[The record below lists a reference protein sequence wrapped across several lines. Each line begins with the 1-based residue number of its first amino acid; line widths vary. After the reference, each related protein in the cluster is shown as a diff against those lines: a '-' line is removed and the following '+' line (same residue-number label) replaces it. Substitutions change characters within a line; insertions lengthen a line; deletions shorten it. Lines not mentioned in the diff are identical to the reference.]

1 MSRKVI
7 YAACSIPAWVDMA
20 EILMKE
26 NDWTPCYW
34 IGRDRVETMVRS
46 RFPGVIF
53 HDHLKAVGGEEVP
66 LESTSI
72 DLPALDADLL
82 VDMAYHEVIA
92 FSMMDRLDIVGM
104 GFQERRRF
112 YHWSLRYW
120 SAVLDHVQPDVY
132 FNPSTPH
139 QVYDYILYILC
150 RRRGIQ
156 TILFSDPFAINL
168 VYPMADFKTGSQRI
182 LDSYREKLSREIP
195 ATIPLAEGTEQR
207 LAALLGKYEKAR
219 HASIGSL
226 LDQDRSRSSLI
237 WDLTRHIP
245 YYLKHGFQVLKGV
258 FSVRN
263 LKASEAAAHEIRLL
277 FHRDI
282 ESRIWTS
289 RLRRYYQSLA
299 IPVEMKRPYVYVA
312 LHFQPELSTSP
323 EGSVFVDQFLMV
335 NLLSK
340 AVPEGWLIYVKE
352 HPVQFTPLWGSNKS
366 ARSLDFYSDLA
377 SLPNVRLIPLET
389 KPFELTDN
397 ARAVASISGT
407 SCWEAVMRG
416 TPALVFGHTWYNGCE
431 GMFFTPTL
439 KDCTEAI
446 QIIKQGYAVD
456 HRKVRLFI
464 QAIEENG
471 CRADLYEEIPLQA
484 FSSSDDIRVRE
495 LVRGMAD
502 VIQRFAGLDGG
513 SEDMRMRDAAPA
525 GKE

>member
-1 MSRKVI
+1 MGRRVI

-20 EILMKE
+20 DILMAE
-26 NDWTPCYW
+26 NDWIPCYW
-34 IGRDRVETMVRS
+34 IGRDRIETMVRS

-53 HDHLKAVGGEEVP
+53 HDHIKAVGGGEVP
-66 LESTSI
+66 PESASF

-92 FSMMDRLDIVGM
+92 FSMMDRLDMVGM

-168 VYPMADFKTGSQRI
+168 VYPMADFKTGSKII
-182 LDSYREKLSREIP
+182 LDSYRDKLSRGIP
-195 ATIPLAEGTEQR
+195 AVVHLSEGTERR
-207 LAALLGKYEKAR
+207 LEALLGRYEKAR
-219 HASIGSL
+219 HASIGNL
-226 LDQDRSRSSLI
+226 LDQDRSRPSFV
-237 WDLTRHIP
+237 WDLIRHAP
-245 YYLKHGFQVLKGV
+245 YYLKHGFQVLKGL

-263 LKASEAAAHEIRLL
+263 FKAAETAAHEIKVLL
-277 FHRDI
+277 HRDI

-289 RLRRYYQSLA
+289 RLKRFYQSLA
-299 IPVEMKRPYVYVA
+299 RPVDTKRPFVYVA

-335 NLLSK
+335 NLISK
-340 AVPEGWLIYVKE
+340 AVPEGWQVFVKE

-389 KPFELTDN
+389 RPFELTDN

-416 TPALVFGHTWYNGCE
+416 KPALVFGHTWYNGCE

-439 KDCTEAI
+439 KDCMDAI
-446 QIIKQGYAVD
+446 QKIEQGYEVD

-464 QAIEENG
+464 QAIEEHG

-484 FSSSDDIRVRE
+484 LSSSDDARIRE

-513 SEDMRMRDAAPA
+513 SEGMRMSEAAPA

>member
-1 MSRKVI
+1 MSKKVI

-20 EILMKE
+20 EKLKEE
-26 NDWTPCYW
+26 NDWLPCYW
-34 IGRDRVETMVRS
+34 IGRLRVESMVKS

-53 HDHLKAVGGEEVP
+53 HDHLQAVKGQIPPECAS
-66 LESTSI
+66 L
-72 DLPALDADLL
+72 DLPALDSDLL
-82 VDMAYHEVIA
+82 VDLAYHEVIA
-92 FSMMDRLDIVGM
+92 FSMMDRLDVVGL

-112 YHWSLRYW
+112 YHWTLRFW
-120 SAVLDHVQPDVY
+120 SAVLDHVQPDLY

-139 QVYDYILYILC
+139 QVYDYLLYILC

-168 VYPMADFKTGSQRI
+168 VYPMADFKAGSQKV
-182 LDSYREKLSREIP
+182 LGSYREKLTREIP
-195 ATIPLAEGTEQR
+195 ETIALSEGTEQR
-207 LAALLGKYEKAR
+207 LEALLGKYEKAR
-219 HASIGSL
+219 HASIGTL
-226 LDQDRSRSSLI
+226 LDQDRSRPSLI
-237 WDLTRHIP
+237 WNLVRHTP
-245 YYLKHGFQVLKGV
+245 YYMKHAYQVLKGI
-258 FSVRN
+258 FSVN
-263 LKASEAAAHEIRLL
+263 NFKAAETAAHEIRLL

-282 ESRIWTS
+282 ESRVWTN
-289 RLRRYYQSLA
+289 RLKRYYRSLA
-299 IPVEMKRPYVYVA
+299 HPVDVKRPFVYVA

-407 SCWEAVMRG
+407 SCWEAVLRG
-416 TPALVFGHTWYNGCE
+416 KPALVFGHTWYNGCE
-431 GMFFTPTL
+431 GMFFTTTR

-446 QIIKQGYAVD
+446 QKIEQGYEVD

-471 CRADLYEEIPLQA
+471 CRADFYEDVPLQA
-484 FSSSDDIRVRE
+484 FASNESPRVQE
-495 LVRGMAD
+495 VVSGM
-502 VIQRFAGLDGG
+502 VEVLQRFTN
-513 SEDMRMRDAAPA
+513 SEEGTDDQPTEATVLA

>member
-20 EILMKE
+20 EILLKE
-26 NDWTPCYW
+26 NDWIPGYW

-66 LESTSI
+66 LESISF

-82 VDMAYHEVIA
+82 VDLSYHEVIA
-92 FSMMDRLDIVGM
+92 FSMMDRLDVVGM

-120 SAVLDHVQPDVY
+120 SGVLDQVQPDVY

-139 QVYDYILYILC
+139 QVYDYVLYVLC

-156 TILFSDPFAINL
+156 TVLFSDPFAINMT
-168 VYPMADFKTGSQRI
+168 YPMADFKVGSQKVME
-182 LDSYREKLSREIP
+182 SYSEKLRRPIP
-195 ATIPLAEGTEQR
+195 ETITLSEGTEHR
-207 LAALLGKYEKAR
+207 LEALLGKYDKAR
-219 HASIGSL
+219 HASIGTL
-226 LDQDRSRSSLI
+226 LDQDRSRPSLI
-237 WDLTRHIP
+237 WDVVRHIP
-245 YYLKHGFQVLKGV
+245 YYMKHAYQVMKGY
-258 FSVRN
+258 FSVDN
-263 LKASEAAAHEIRLL
+263 LKASETAAHEIQLL
-277 FHRDI
+277 LHRDI

-289 RLRRYYQSLA
+289 RLKRYYRSLA
-299 IPVEMKRPYVYVA
+299 RPVDVSRPFVYVA

-340 AVPEGWLIYVKE
+340 AVPEGWLVYVKE

-377 SLPNVRLIPLET
+377 SLRNVRLVPLDT
-389 KPFELTDN
+389 APFELTDN

-439 KDCTEAI
+439 NDCTEAI
-446 QIIKQGYAVD
+446 QKIEQGYEVD

-471 CRADLYEEIPLQA
+471 CRADLFEDIPLQS
-484 FSSSDDIRVRE
+484 FSSSDSAKVRD

-502 VIQRFAGLDGG
+502 SIQRFTRLDERAVEQ
-513 SEDMRMRDAAPA
+513 STESTVLA
-525 GKE
+525 GKV

>member
-1 MSRKVI
+1 
-7 YAACSIPAWVDMA
+7 MA
-20 EILMKE
+20 EILMEE
-26 NDWTPCYW
+26 NDWIPCYW
-34 IGRDRVETMVRS
+34 IGRTRVESMVRS
-46 RFPGVIF
+46 RFPDAIF
-53 HDHLKAVGGEEVP
+53 HDHLPAVEGKASP
-66 LESTSI
+66 ESASF

-82 VDMAYHEVIA
+82 VDLSYHEVIA
-92 FSMMDRLDIVGM
+92 FSMMDRLDMVGM
-104 GFQERRRF
+104 EFQERRRF

-139 QVYDYILYILC
+139 QVYDYVLYILC

-156 TILFSDPFAINL
+156 VILFSDPFAINL
-168 VYPMADFKTGSQRI
+168 VYPMADFKAGSQKVLGI
-182 LDSYREKLSREIP
+182 YREKLTRDIP
-195 ATIPLAEGTEQR
+195 ETVALSEETEQR
-207 LAALLGKYEKAR
+207 LEALLGKYEKAR
-219 HASIGSL
+219 HASIGTL

-237 WDLTRHIP
+237 WDVARHIP
-245 YYLKHGFQVLKGV
+245 DYMKHAYQVLKGI
-258 FSVRN
+258 FSIDN
-263 LKASEAAAHEIRLL
+263 FKASETAAHEIRLL
-277 FHRDI
+277 LHRDI

-289 RLRRYYQSLA
+289 RLKRYYRRLA
-299 IPVEMKRPYVYVA
+299 NPVDLKRPFVYVA

-340 AVPEGWLIYVKE
+340 GVPEGWLIYVKE

-389 KPFELTDN
+389 RPFELTDN

-407 SCWEAVMRG
+407 SCWEAVVRG

-431 GMFFTPTL
+431 GIFFTPTL

-446 QIIKQGYAVD
+446 QKIEQGYEVD

-471 CRADLYEEIPLQA
+471 CRADFYEDVPLQA
-484 FSSSDDIRVRE
+484 LAAGDDARVRE
-495 LVRGMAD
+495 LSV
-502 VIQRFAGLDGG
+502 LT
-513 SEDMRMRDAAPA
+513 

>member
-20 EILMKE
+20 EILMEE
-26 NDWTPCYW
+26 NDWSPCYW
-34 IGRDRVETMVRS
+34 IGRTRVESMVRS
-46 RFPGVIF
+46 RFPDAIF
-53 HDHLKAVGGEEVP
+53 HDHLQAVGGEEVP
-66 LESTSI
+66 LESISF

-82 VDMAYHEVIA
+82 MDMAYHEVIA
-92 FSMMDRLDIVGM
+92 FSMMDRLDAVGM

-120 SAVLDHVQPDVY
+120 SVVLDHVQPDVY

-139 QVYDYILYILC
+139 QVYDYVLYILC

-168 VYPMADFKTGSQRI
+168 VYPMADFKIGSRKV
-182 LDSYREKLSREIP
+182 LASYKEKVSREIP
-195 ATIPLAEGTEQR
+195 SSIVLSEDTEQR
-207 LAALLGKYEKAR
+207 LQALQGKYENAR
-219 HASIGSL
+219 HASIGTL
-226 LDQDRSRSSLI
+226 LDQDRDRPSLI
-237 WDLTRHIP
+237 WDLVRHIP
-245 YYLKHGFQVLKGV
+245 YYIKYAFQALKGV
-258 FSVRN
+258 FSIHN
-263 LKASEAAAHEIRLL
+263 FKSSETAAHEIRLL
-277 FHRDI
+277 LHRDI
-282 ESRIWTS
+282 ESRILTS
-289 RLRRYYQSLA
+289 RLKRYYTSIA
-299 IPVEMKRPYVYVA
+299 RPVDTKRPYVYVA

-340 AVPEGWLIYVKE
+340 AVPEGWLVYVKE

-431 GMFFTPTL
+431 GMFYTPTL
-439 KDCTEAI
+439 KNCTKAI
-446 QIIKQGYAVD
+446 QKIEQGYQVD

-471 CRADLYEEIPLQA
+471 CRADFYEDVHLQA
-484 FSSSDDIRVRE
+484 FASSDNARVRG

-502 VIQRFAGLDGG
+502 VIQRFTSSDEGTDEQHTEVTVLTGN
-513 SEDMRMRDAAPA
+513 E
-525 GKE
+525 